1 MVRPQCMADDSR
13 MLPTILDLAARQHGV
28 VTRAQLAAAG
38 VAGHRM
44 DYRLRTG
51 LLTRIHRGVYRV
63 GPVVAPWMRQMAA
76 VLACGPDA
84 VLSHGS
90 AAGLWEIT
98 DPPAP
103 DEPVHVSVPR
113 RIRGP
118 AHGVRVHGAFVE
130 PNERGERFGIPVTD
144 VPRTLLDLVG
154 GESALA
160 VEAALAQAEASGL
173 VTFEEVTARLAAHRG
188 RAGSRGLRAALE
200 GFGGPALTRSKAERR
215 LLRLLRKAEIPPP
228 RVNEIV
234 HGLEV
239 DFTWPDRRVAVEVD
253 GYEFHCG
260 RPAFERDRRRDTVL
274 TGAGWRVL
282 RITWRQ
288 LDRRPEAFLAQL
300 AGALAAA
307 A

>member
-1 MVRPQCMADDSR
+1 MAPSPCEAENPP

-28 VTRAQLAAAG
+28 VTRAQAGAAG
-38 VAGHRM
+38 VAGHVL
-44 DYRLRTG
+44 DYRVRTG

-63 GPVVAPWMRQMAA
+63 GPVTAPRMREMAA
-76 VLACGPDA
+76 VLACGPGA

-90 AAGLWEIT
+90 AAGLWGIADVL
-98 DPPAP
+98 DPE
-103 DEPVHVSVPR
+103 EPVHVSVPR

-118 AHGVRVHGAFVE
+118 AHGVRVHRAAVA
-130 PNERGERFGIPVTD
+130 PRERTERYGIPVTD
-144 VPRTLLDLVG
+144 APRTLLDLAAGV
-154 GESALA
+154 SALA
-160 VEAALAQAEASGL
+160 VEAALAQAEARGL
-173 VTFEEVTARLAAHRG
+173 VTLDQVEARLAAHTGRG
-188 RAGSRGLRAALE
+188 GSRGLRAALE

-228 RVNEIV
+228 RVNAIV
-234 HGLEV
+234 HGWEV

-253 GYEFHCG
+253 GYEFHRG
-260 RPAFERDRRRDTVL
+260 RPAFERDRRRDGVL

-288 LDRRPEAFLAQL
+288 LERRPEAFLVQL

-307 A
+307 